1 MAVRCSLR
9 WRGWSERWRKGARE
23 GEDSLPC
30 SSLFEPGPGGRCV
43 GLASESSCQA
53 QAAGRVGGMCFCFF
67 GKARGSRAECE
78 GTFGRAGAAAAAA
91 TAVAFGSSS
100 AAWGVSEDRLGFLG
114 VKVERYRAGLIDNDC
129 FGGERCSPPL
139 LCSAEMERGRAD
151 WAGCRAGN
159 EVRSE
164 WGF

>member
-1 MAVRCSLR
+1 M
-9 WRGWSERWRKGARE
+9 
-23 GEDSLPC
+23 
-30 SSLFEPGPGGRCV
+30 
-43 GLASESSCQA
+43 
-53 QAAGRVGGMCFCFF
+53 
-67 GKARGSRAECE
+67 
-78 GTFGRAGAAAAAA
+78 
-91 TAVAFGSSS
+91 
-100 AAWGVSEDRLGFLG
+100 SEDRLGFLG